1 MNRALLAMTVATAG
15 LNFSCSSSS
24 TAPEKGTPAYSW
36 AAAKETFA
44 ANDYV
49 KTTEHLDKLL
59 ATENEYTAR
68 ARPWSLILTSGIVR
82 GYMDVAD
89 KLESGVREKKADP
102 GGFRKYISNSRSTA
116 GRHSLHF
123 AETFMRFQ
131 KGKDDPV
138 ALAFSYP
145 SGSAAPIQELTK
157 ASAGM
162 PLQGAEIEGAQ
173 KRAVE
178 RAVLMETCRAAGAP
192 DDTAKATDLFK
203 SGSAV
208 ECTSSHNTQVF
219 TDSETLGSKKASI
232 AARASARAAPVS
244 PVDTSLGAIRRSAS
258 AASASVRVLSAL
270 TTSSISRRASRR
282 RSSIRSSSFRLKV
295 SSRLRRS
302 CSRCCSRAPSSATV
316 WRSRAARRRS

>member
-1 MNRALLAMTVATAG
+1 MTVATAG
-15 LNFSCSSSS
+15 LSFSCSSGS

-138 ALAFSYP
+138 ILAFTYP
-145 SGSAAPIQELTK
+145 SGSATPVQELNK

-162 PLQGAEIEGAQ
+162 PLQASEIESAQ

-178 RAVLMETCRAAGAP
+178 RAILLETCRAAGAP
-192 DDTAKATDLFK
+192 DDTAKALDLFK
-203 SGSAV
+203 SGNVQVSRAV
-208 ECTSSHNTQVF
+208 FLTAMADSLYQQAQLYDRKKQDDPEKLKVF
-219 TDSETLGSKKASI
+219 SNLA
-232 AARASARAAPVS
+232 
-244 PVDTSLGAIRRSAS
+244 LGALKDIPETKQTKE
-258 AASASVRVLSAL
+258 LSAKL
-270 TTSSISRRASRR
+270 Q
-282 RSSIRSSSFRLKV
+282 KGMKK
-295 SSRLRRS
+295 
-302 CSRCCSRAPSSATV
+302 
-316 WRSRAARRRS
+316 